1 MRAGGGGCLLSNRA
15 CLGRSYRPVPRVAVG
30 VAITVSIGALWA
42 ACRAPPGG
50 AHRGVATPNYA
61 LTSPPHPRTFYVPH
75 GALTNRRKTGP
86 GPGPGRDK
94 NRCPAGAI
102 WCTFGAS
109 KCGWP
114 GNGREG
120 QKPLP
125 WPPGKGR
132 FRPAERLG
140 FPAGSGHHRHDYP
153 ARIAYPSPARQCRLT
168 AGRCRAETGTGSV
181 HARRTSDDQPT
192 PMISDAQ

>member
-1 MRAGGGGCLLSNRA
+1 MLSDESRGRGLSA
-15 CLGRSYRPVPRVAVG
+15 IPRVCLGRPYRPVP
-30 VAITVSIGALWA
+30 VSLPASPSPCRSRPCGA
-42 ACRAPPGG
+42 ACRTPPGA
-50 AHRGVATPNYA
+50 AHREVANPNCA
-61 LTSPPHPRTFYVPH
+61 LTSPPRPRTFYVPH

-86 GPGPGRDK
+86 GPRPRCDK

-109 KCGWP
+109 KRGRP

-140 FPAGSGHHRHDYP
+140 FPAGSGHHCHDYP

-168 AGRCRAETGTGSV
+168 AGRCRAETGTGS
-181 HARRTSDDQPT
+181 AGLG
-192 PMISDAQ
+192 

>member
-1 MRAGGGGCLLSNRA
+1 MLSDESRGRGLSAIDRA
-15 CLGRSYRPVPRVAVG
+15 CLGRSYRPVP
-30 VAITVSIGALWA
+30 VSLPASPSPCLSERCGA

-50 AHRGVATPNYA
+50 AHRGVATPNCA
-61 LTSPPHPRTFYVPH
+61 LHTPPHPRTFYVPH
-75 GALTNRRKTGP
+75 GALSNLRKTGP
-86 GPGPGRDK
+86 APGPRRQK
-94 NRCPAGAI
+94 KRHRTGAI
-102 WCTFGAS
+102 WCTFGAP
-109 KCGWP
+109 KRGQP

-132 FRPAERLG
+132 FRPAEGLG

-168 AGRCRAETGTGSV
+168 AGRCPAETGTGS
-181 HARRTSDDQPT
+181 AG
-192 PMISDAQ
+192 AC